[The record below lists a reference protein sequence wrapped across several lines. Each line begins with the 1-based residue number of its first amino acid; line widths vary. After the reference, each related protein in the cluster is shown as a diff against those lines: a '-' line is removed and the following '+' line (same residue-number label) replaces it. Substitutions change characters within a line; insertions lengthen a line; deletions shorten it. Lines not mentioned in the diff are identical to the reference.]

1 MAFNTSIL
9 NITLTGAGTE
19 IPTLNVTD
27 PYTSY
32 LITGS
37 ATAIGN
43 YTIVPTGTP
52 QLGTTFLFTFNG
64 ILDIT
69 TNSKTFSLFGVNIT
83 QAQLAKSWEASCYYN
98 GSSWDVDLK
107 MDFAQTGIIS
117 TDNLTDLS
125 VTTSKFA
132 NLAVTSTKIAADAVT
147 TVKVLDSNI
156 TTPKIADDAITTI
169 KILDNNVTTN
179 KINPNAVT
187 NARLAQ
193 MAAYTIKGNNTG
205 ALADPQDISASTLIN
220 ANAWS
225 LTGNSGTVAGT
236 NFIGTTDAI
245 DLVFKRN
252 NSIIGYL
259 SGSSVLFGQNCYS
272 GSLQSG
278 NVGIG
283 DTVLFSI
290 TSGQNN
296 TAIGAQ
302 CLYNI
307 NSGSNN
313 TGIGQLCGQS
323 ITTGLNNTIIG
334 SNADVDSSGA
344 NNRIALGYGASADA
358 DYQFAL
364 PDNVTLW
371 KIRGNSFTL
380 PSADG
385 SANQVLKTNGSGV
398 LSFGSALDSGTY
410 TPTLTNGTNVAGS
423 TAFQCQYLRVGNQVT
438 VSGKVNINP
447 TSTGATELGFSLPV
461 ASNFA
466 NEYECGGTGNFS
478 TVAGEGVAVMADSTN
493 NRASFQYVAVDTA
506 DKAVY
511 FTFTYT
517 II

>member
-37 ATAIGN
+37 VTAIGN

-69 TNSKTFSLFGVNIT
+69 TNGTTFSLFGVNIT
-83 QAQLAKSWEASCYYN
+83 QAQLSKSWEASCYYN

-125 VTTSKFA
+125 VTTGKLA

-245 DLVFKRN
+245 DLVFKVN
-252 NSIIGYL
+252 NTEAGRI
-259 SGSSVLFGQNCYS
+259 SVS
-272 GSLQSG
+272 SG
-278 NVGIG
+278 NVSLGI
-283 DTVLFSI
+283 LNLSSI
-290 TSGQNN
+290 TSGINNTLIGAASGALLTSGEYN
-296 TAIGAQ
+296 TAIGLQSLLLLTTGSHNTA
-302 CLYNI
+302 I
-307 NSGSNN
+307 GSGSLPAF
-313 TGIGQLCGQS
+313 I
-323 ITTGLNNTIIG
+323 
-334 SNADVDSSGA
+334 
-344 NNRIALGYGASADA
+344 YASLARVK
-358 DYQFAL
+358 YCL
-364 PDNVTLW
+364 LSKTL
-371 KIRGNSFTL
+371 
-380 PSADG
+380 
-385 SANQVLKTNGSGV
+385 
-398 LSFGSALDSGTY
+398 
-410 TPTLTNGTNVAGS
+410 
-423 TAFQCQYLRVGNQVT
+423 YLV
-438 VSGKVNINP
+438 
-447 TSTGATELGFSLPV
+447 F
-461 ASNFA
+461 
-466 NEYECGGTGNFS
+466 
-478 TVAGEGVAVMADSTN
+478 
-493 NRASFQYVAVDTA
+493 
-506 DKAVY
+506 
-511 FTFTYT
+511 
-517 II
+517 